1 MRAVRRS
8 PERATKLIHDA
19 LSRFEQ
25 ESGMVPLVVLLPCR
39 VFEQYSSERRLLDS
53 VLPEMPESRDPRDWT
68 DVRVVEHERIQEIEV
83 Y

>member
-1 MRAVRRS
+1 
-8 PERATKLIHDA
+8 
-19 LSRFEQ
+19 
-25 ESGMVPLVVLLPCR
+25 MVPLVVLLPCR